1 MSSNPEV
8 LAQAEHLKGK
18 VVAVTCATSPL
29 GEALCEHAAKAGA
42 SVFALDSDPTALAQ
56 QSISFRQNKLRLR
69 PMPCDFTSQ
78 ESILNAVQEI
88 VSHAPPIDF
97 WIHAEALAPADL
109 HRLLPAMHVFGL
121 HFDMRGKGKFL
132 LLGANA
138 KPDDLE
144 KAISDA
150 LPIETFTEK
159 AKIEVFIPTETSPSL
174 IASAAITRLA

>member
-97 WIHAEALAPADL
+97 WIHAEALAPAY
-109 HRLLPAMHVFGL
+109 LLCTSSVCISIC
-121 HFDMRGKGKFL
+121 
-132 LLGANA
+132 GA
-138 KPDDLE
+138 KE
-144 KAISDA
+144 SFYSW
-150 LPIETFTEK
+150 ER
-159 AKIEVFIPTETSPSL
+159 
-174 IASAAITRLA
+174 TRNLMI